1 MLILSPQLPNVHCT
15 VQDGTATIDVKINAV
30 PTRIAPGVPGA
41 PHGTGGA
48 AIVPVAPV
56 ASVRH
61 GVLGM
66 LANALHVVRARNGVL
81 VPVDHAQLEG
91 THRRQ
96 GRRVQPVPKADMLL
110 KRVKPRV
117 HFVPPV
123 SIKICRD
130 RVLAWIALLVSIAPE
145 GAQDALLVLKVGT
158 PLSREPQLVPS
169 VLLERIKMLYRRQ
182 VVLIVE

>member
-15 VQDGTATIDVKINAV
+15 VQDGTATIDVVVNAV
-30 PTRIAPGVPGA
+30 PTDIAPGVPGA

-48 AIVPVAPV
+48 AIVPLAPV

-61 GVLGM
+61 LVLGM
-66 LANALHVVRARNGVL
+66 LANALHAVRARNGVL
-81 VPVDHAQLEG
+81 VPADHAQLES

-96 GRRVQPVPKADMLL
+96 GRRVEPVQQADMLL

-117 HFVPPV
+117 HIVPPV

-130 RVLAWIALLVSIAPE
+130 KVLAWIALLVSIAPV
-145 GAQDALLVLKVGT
+145 GAQDALLALKVSM
-158 PLSREPQLVPS
+158 PLSREAQHVPL
-169 VLLERIKMLYRRQ
+169 VLLERIRMLYRRQ
-182 VVLIVE
+182 AV